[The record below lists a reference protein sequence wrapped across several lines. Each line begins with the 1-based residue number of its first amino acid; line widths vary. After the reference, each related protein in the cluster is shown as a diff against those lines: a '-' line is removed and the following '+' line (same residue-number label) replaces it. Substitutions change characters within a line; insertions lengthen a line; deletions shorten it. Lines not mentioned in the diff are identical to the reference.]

1 MGPHWLVVFT
11 ALFLAYLHYDD
22 VRIFLSESPVRKET
36 WSKVYGGYAR
46 RYDPSRHGTAASVM
60 LLCVGR
66 WFLCDPGPISLQAGR
81 SLPATRQRACAS
93 GDEGHAGYK
102 STRRFRSASICHA
115 TFTVRVQMFAARPS
129 ARVATDTIGLWK
141 EVVREFGNELEI
153 AIKVNGHDTRSNIPW
168 RMPLPPCHRTTTWQ
182 QSASHRQA

>member
-22 VRIFLSESPVRKET
+22 VRIFLSESPVLKET

-46 RYDPSRHGTAASVM
+46 RYDPSRHGTAASVT

-66 WFLCDPGPISLQAGR
+66 WFLCDPGPINLQAGR

-93 GDEGHAGYK
+93 GDEGHAG
-102 STRRFRSASICHA
+102 
-115 TFTVRVQMFAARPS
+115 
-129 ARVATDTIGLWK
+129 
-141 EVVREFGNELEI
+141 
-153 AIKVNGHDTRSNIPW
+153 
-168 RMPLPPCHRTTTWQ
+168 
-182 QSASHRQA
+182 

>member
-1 MGPHWLVVFT
+1 MKDMQV
-11 ALFLAYLHYDD
+11 
-22 VRIFLSESPVRKET
+22 
-36 WSKVYGGYAR
+36 
-46 RYDPSRHGTAASVM
+46 
-60 LLCVGR
+60 
-66 WFLCDPGPISLQAGR
+66 
-81 SLPATRQRACAS
+81 
-93 GDEGHAGYK
+93 K

-115 TFTVRVQMFAARPS
+115 TFTVCVQMFAARPS

-153 AIKVNGHDTRSNIPW
+153 AIKVNGHDTGSNIPW